1 MVLSRLLGCSV
12 LAVVLVVGG
21 LIASGHAA
29 GVDIVACFGGAVPSD
44 PQSCSSPSVRLD
56 IVSIKSELTNT
67 GTVGPPGG
75 GGGAGKAQFAPFAIV
90 KPLDKTS
97 PKLFLA
103 AATGVH
109 TPTLGI
115 GIFDTAGQKAQ
126 RVFSITLTDVVITRI
141 ADTAQETTSSTTL
154 ASMETVEFD
163 FNQIEL
169 FDEVSRERVCFNLTT
184 NATCPTSP

>member
-12 LAVVLVVGG
+12 LEVVLVVGG

-44 PQSCSSPSVRLD
+44 PQSCNAGVRLD
-56 IVSIKSELTNT
+56 VVSIKSELTNT
-67 GTVGPPGG
+67 GTVVPPGG

-90 KPLDKTS
+90 KPLDSTS

-103 AATGVH
+103 AATGEH

-115 GIFDTAGQKAQ
+115 GIFDTKFQDK
-126 RVFSITLTDVVITRI
+126 S
-141 ADTAQETTSSTTL
+141 
-154 ASMETVEFD
+154 
-163 FNQIEL
+163 
-169 FDEVSRERVCFNLTT
+169 
-184 NATCPTSP
+184 